1 MKKIISNLKLALN
14 TVKTTISSFVKSMI
28 LMIEEIISL
37 DKNGRSYFNSSI
49 NYRNSTRSYKNDYM
63 PFFKIDFKLLS

>member
-1 MKKIISNLKLALN
+1 MKKIISN
-14 TVKTTISSFVKSMI
+14 FVKSMI
-28 LMIEEIISL
+28 LMIEEIICL

-63 PFFKIDFKLLS
+63 HFLR

>member
-63 PFFKIDFKLLS
+63 HFLR